1 MLNYQSQM
9 HLKLFQK
16 KKEIPK
22 AAEGIGNLIG
32 NKIPDENTKVSKTLP
47 QTVESETEIN
57 Q

>member
-1 MLNYQSQM
+1 MLNNQSQM
-9 HLKLFQK
+9 PLKLFQK
-16 KKEIPK
+16 KKAIPK